1 MYPTK
6 KHVRQAREAVKPS
19 CANCGKKHPR
29 IVFFD
34 GKWYCPGA
42 CDVTRKKT

>member
-6 KHVRQAREAVKPS
+6 THQREARTMKNS
-19 CANCGKKHPR
+19 CANCGKKHPQ
-29 IVFFD
+29 IIFHD

-42 CDVTRKKT
+42 CNVTLRKKT